1 MTKSYDHIV
10 IGAGHNGLTAAAY
23 LAKAGGRV
31 LVLEARDAIGG
42 ASATAEI
49 APGYKV
55 STCAHLLNQ
64 LHPRVAKDLGLAS
77 HGLKFAGTD
86 LPTTVLGASG
96 AVLRAQGDNVEG
108 AISPAD
114 RAKYAAFRKKLLK
127 FSKRLQP
134 MLLTTPPR
142 LLNRDFKQ
150 NMDLLKLGWAIR
162 SLGRTDMREFLR
174 VAGMN
179 VYDLVRDDFESD
191 LVQVLFANDAVLGTS
206 MGPRSPGTVLTL
218 LYRLTGEIAGRQG
231 ALALPQGGMGAVAD
245 ALAAAATKAGAEIR
259 TAAPVARILIENDR
273 AVGVVLSSGEEIR
286 AGHILSNADPRTTF
300 VKLVGARHLDA
311 GFQRDVTKI
320 RTKGMAAKLN
330 LALDSLPAF
339 TGLNQSDLAGR
350 VILSESIEQIE
361 NAFNPAK
368 YGEYSPTPL
377 IELTIPSVADPS
389 LTGPGKHVLSAIVQ
403 YAPYHLKAGW
413 DAAREDF
420 LKTIMARLENF
431 APGIGKQ
438 VVASQLLTPLDLERE
453 YGLPGGHWHH
463 GELAIDQLLMLRP
476 VAAASRYEG
485 PIAGLYLCGAG
496 AHPGGGVMGAAGH
509 NAARTVL
516 EARKSGEKAA

>member
-1 MTKSYDHIV
+1 MTKAYDHIV

-42 ASATAEI
+42 ASGTDEI
-49 APGYKV
+49 TPGYRV

-64 LHPRVAKDLGLAS
+64 LHPKVAKDLSLAA
-77 HGLKFAGTD
+77 HGLKFSGTD
-86 LPTTVLGASG
+86 LATIVLGADG
-96 AVLRAQGDNVEG
+96 AMLRTCGDSIEG
-108 AISPAD
+108 SISAND
-114 RAKYAAFRKKLLK
+114 KAKYATFRNRLLK
-127 FSKRLQP
+127 FARHLQP

-142 LLNRDFKQ
+142 LLNRDFRQ

-179 VYDLVRDDFESD
+179 VYDLVQDDFDSA
-191 LVQVLFANDAVLGTS
+191 LVQSLFANDAVLGTS

-218 LYRLTGEIAGRQG
+218 LYRLSGESAGRQG
-231 ALALPQGGMGAVAD
+231 ALSLPQGGMGAVTD
-245 ALAAAATKAGAEIR
+245 ALASAAAKAGADIR
-259 TAAPVARILIENDR
+259 TSAPVARILIENDR
-273 AVGVVLSSGEEIR
+273 AVGVELTSGEQIRADHVLSS
-286 AGHILSNADPRTTF
+286 ADPRTTF

-311 GFQRDVTKI
+311 GFQRDITKI
-320 RTKGMAAKLN
+320 RCKGMAAKLN
-330 LALDSLPAF
+330 LALDGLPAF
-339 TGLNQSDLAGR
+339 TGLSQSDLAGR
-350 VILSESIEQIE
+350 LILSESIEQIE
-361 NAFNPAK
+361 SAFNPAK

-377 IELTIPSVADPS
+377 IELTVPSVADSS
-389 LTGPGKHVLSAIVQ
+389 LTPPGKHVLSAIVQ

-413 DAAREDF
+413 DDARDGF
-420 LKTIMARLENF
+420 LNTVMARLETF
-431 APGIGKQ
+431 APGISGQ
-438 VVASQLLTPLDLERE
+438 VVASQLLTPLDLERD

-476 VAAASRYEG
+476 VATASRYEG

-516 EARKSGEKAA
+516 EARRHKEKAA